1 MADQVGLIGE
11 DLGWTVQTAVTR
23 GDGTT
28 THVVCT
34 DASTVYIH
42 CSHAIDMSF
51 TAAEADAGDNDL
63 ELAAGLH
70 SFIVPKA
77 VGNATILNYRR
88 ASSTSTTVR
97 VVLS

>member
-11 DLGWTVQTAVTR
+11 DLGWAAETAVTL

-42 CSHAIDMSF
+42 CSHAIDISF